1 MASRYGIEQYLAFS
15 TKPLFKIPTFVALSK
30 LLPQMSLYEKDLSS
44 EFSKPEFGNEVKKE
58 ILRIVEEEIT
68 KNQGIVPPAFAKK
81 AEQETA
87 LPAADIPG
95 EKNNGGKIVEQKTEE
110 KSFDEVLDGI

>member
-1 MASRYGIEQYLAFS
+1 MSFS
-15 TKPLFKIPTFVALSK
+15 
-30 LLPQMSLYEKDLSS
+30 Q
-44 EFSKPEFGNEVKKE
+44 EVKKE
-58 ILRIVEEEIT
+58 ILRIIEDEIT

-87 LPAADIPG
+87 LPVADLPG
-95 EKNNGGKIVEQKTEE
+95 EKNNGGKIVEQKKEE